1 MAKADHADADEQL
14 PLVEKGQQAA
24 AVTYQ
29 THQMD
34 YGTALS
40 VGRGS
45 LDLPRLPSIVVA
57 CPDVEPR
64 RLVDF

>member
-34 YGTALS
+34 YGTASPLS
-40 VGRGS
+40 RSYLDVPQLSFITTACTGS
-45 LDLPRLPSIVVA
+45 
-57 CPDVEPR
+57 
-64 RLVDF
+64 